1 DEARR
6 LRVRANADTPDQAAN
21 ARARGAE
28 GIGLC
33 RTEHMFLGERVAAV
47 RKMIFADTKAE
58 EEEAYSAL
66 LPLQRGD
73 FVGIFEAMD
82 GLPVTVRLL
91 DPPLHEFLPNHVD
104 MAVAVAL
111 AKERGDPEVV
121 VRGATV
127 RLAEARGRL

>member
-1 DEARR
+1 MKRADEVRR

-33 RTEHMFLGERVAAV
+33 RTEHMFLGEERVAAV
-47 RKMIFADTKAE
+47 RKMIFADTTEE

-104 MAVAVAL
+104 MAVEVARME
-111 AKERGDPEVV
+111 ERGETGPALDEKK
-121 VRGATV
+121 RI
-127 RLAEARGRL
+127 LKK